1 MPTTKTRRTPT
12 SPRIRL
18 PRAAKTVTATKK
30 RDALLTKAKQ
40 QAVREKKK
48 AEAAT
53 RKAKKTATV
62 AAKKALETKKKAEAA
77 ASGSANARYN
87 MTNMLSALKSIE
99 KSIEDGDFSYAKRQA
114 LKLKTQSQRP
124 TYKRAS
130 RYKHLRGG
138 KACTRRLSR
147 K

>member
-1 MPTTKTRRTPT
+1 MHRL
-12 SPRIRL
+12 RL
-18 PRAAKTVTATKK
+18 PRAAKTATAAKK

-40 QAVREKKK
+40 QAVRAKKK

-99 KSIEDGDFSYAKRQA
+99 KSIEDGDFGYAKRQA
-114 LKLKTQSQRP
+114 LKLKTKSQRP
-124 TYKRAS
+124 TYKRVS

-138 KACTRRLSR
+138 KSCTRRRSR
-147 K
+147 N

>member
-1 MPTTKTRRTPT
+1 MRTCN
-12 SPRIRL
+12 
-18 PRAAKTVTATKK
+18 
-30 RDALLTKAKQ
+30 ALLTKAKQ

-99 KSIEDGDFSYAKRQA
+99 KSIEDGDFGFAKRQA
-114 LKLKTQSQRP
+114 LKLKTQSKRP
-124 TYKRAS
+124 TYTHSK

-138 KACTRRLSR
+138 KSCTRRRSR

>member
-18 PRAAKTVTATKK
+18 PRAAKTATAMKK

-53 RKAKKTATV
+53 RKAKRTAM
-62 AAKKALETKKKAEAA
+62 AAEKKALETKKKAEAA

-99 KSIEDGDFSYAKRQA
+99 KSIEDGDFGFAKRQA
-114 LKLKTQSQRP
+114 LKLKTQSKRP
-124 TYKRAS
+124 TYTHSK

-138 KACTRRLSR
+138 TCKRRR